1 MNPQN
6 RTRTLFVG
14 GASGMSKAAARLL
27 LEDGGAVVLLGRQ
40 RAKLDAAQR
49 ELAQIGR
56 VDIEVPDI
64 TDAAAVRA
72 FAALPGCRTSSPTS
86 PAS

>member
-14 GASGMSKAAARLL
+14 GASGMSKATARLL

-40 RAKLDAAQR
+40 RAKLVAAQR
-49 ELAQIGR
+49 ELRQIGR
-56 VDIEVPDI
+56 VDIEVLDI
-64 TDAAAVRA
+64 TDAAAVTRRRITTDTSTST
-72 FAALPGCRTSSPTS
+72 AAPSS
-86 PAS
+86 